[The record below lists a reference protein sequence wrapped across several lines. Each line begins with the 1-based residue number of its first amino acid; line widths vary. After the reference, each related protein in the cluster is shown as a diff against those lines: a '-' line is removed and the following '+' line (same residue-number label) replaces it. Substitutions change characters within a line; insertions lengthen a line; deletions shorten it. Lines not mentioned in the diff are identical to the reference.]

1 MTTGISRIALLA
13 ALASGS
19 ALAQQAAETA
29 LNQPRAMAAAESNA
43 TAFTDG
49 EIRKI
54 NKETRK
60 VTIRHGSITNLG
72 MPPMTMVFQVS
83 DPALL
88 EAVQVGD
95 KVRFSAEKREGAFI
109 VTALQK
115 AA

>member
-1 MTTGISRIALLA
+1 MKTGISRIALLA
-13 ALASGS
+13 VLASGS

-29 LNQPRAMAAAESNA
+29 QNQPRAMAAAESNA

-49 EIRKI
+49 EVRKI
-54 NKETRK
+54 NKETKK
-60 VTIRHGSITNLG
+60 VTIRHGAITNLG

-88 EAVQVGD
+88 DAVQVGD

-109 VTALQK
+109 VTTLQK
-115 AA
+115 AG

>member
-1 MTTGISRIALLA
+1 MKTGISRIALLA
-13 ALASGS
+13 VLASGS

-29 LNQPRAMAAAESNA
+29 LSQPRAMAAAESNA

-60 VTIRHGSITNLG
+60 VTIRHGAITNLG

-115 AA
+115 AG